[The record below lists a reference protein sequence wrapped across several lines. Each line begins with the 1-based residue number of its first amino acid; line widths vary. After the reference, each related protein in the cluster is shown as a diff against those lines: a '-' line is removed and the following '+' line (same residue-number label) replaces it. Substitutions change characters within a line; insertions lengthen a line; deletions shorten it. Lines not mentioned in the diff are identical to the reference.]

1 MWKRGSVEVWKRKVI
16 ERQNIIIE
24 EFESPSDLALATGLS
39 APPSTRPYPSLSLLL
54 LFAIALG
61 SLLAV
66 LATLSLMWVAV
77 VCVGLCGV
85 FGALLWRSVNW
96 PLKPILQVVLPA
108 SLLFKLEVNF
118 FTDLKYNESL
128 PGLNISLMLIVSLM
142 LLGGRISKR
151 RRGKPRDH
159 VFPLGYSLVSMTLL
173 LWCILSIIDCSEP
186 LFGFYAVWGLA
197 TVLLMCFVAANEFG
211 SREALCATVIVMAVV
226 FGVNGLVALLQ
237 SSTGMFVDWTF
248 LGAAREENRQ
258 TISEG
263 DVLRAS
269 GFLGTSNGLAWYL
282 STFLPVPLSMLVL
295 KVEDFRGWKRWLL
308 VASSGLGVTAL
319 IITYARGSWIA
330 LCVALLALIAL
341 LYRTLTIAERGRFT
355 LRIAAAAL
363 LTVLISLPF
372 AGTIYIRLTEDDR
385 GSAYSRV
392 PLIQVAQAM
401 IADNLWLGVGLS
413 NYEAEM
419 RRYDTTSELISDG
432 FDWPVHN
439 IFLHMTAEAGI
450 PATLSFLTLMIIALR
465 RGWRAL
471 SSRDPF
477 FRALAAGLIAGIIA
491 YMLSGLKEPSSF
503 GSPKLRL
510 CFFFCGL
517 LLALDRARRRND
529 ERTLTGETAI
539 SH

>member
-1 MWKRGSVEVWKRKVI
+1 MIIEKI
-16 ERQNIIIE
+16 ER
-24 EFESPSDLALATGLS
+24 PSDLALPTGCS
-39 APPSTRPYPSLSLLL
+39 APPSLSLFHSLLPLL

-61 SLLAV
+61 MLLAV
-66 LATLSLMWVAV
+66 FATLSLMWVWV

-85 FGALLWRSVNW
+85 FGILLWRSANW
-96 PLKPILQVVLPA
+96 PLTPILQVALPA
-108 SLLFKLEVNF
+108 SLFFKLEGHL
-118 FTDLKYNESL
+118 FTDLKYNESP

-142 LLGGRISKR
+142 LLGAHISR
-151 RRGKPRDH
+151 RWRGKPRDL
-159 VFPLGYSLVSMTLL
+159 VLPLGYSLASLTLL
-173 LWCILSIIDCSEP
+173 LWCILSILDSSEP
-186 LFGFYAVWGLA
+186 LFGFYAVWGQA
-197 TVLLMCFVAANEFG
+197 TILLMCFVAANEFG
-211 SREALCATVIVMAVV
+211 SRAALRTAVIVLAVV
-226 FGVNGLVALLQ
+226 AGVNSLVALLQ
-237 SSTGMFVDWTF
+237 SSTGMFADWTF

-263 DVLRAS
+263 DILRAS

-282 STFLPVPLSMLVL
+282 ATFLPVPLSMLVL

-308 VASSGLGVTAL
+308 AASSGLGVIAL
-319 IITYARGSWIA
+319 ILTYARGSWIA
-330 LCVALLALIAL
+330 LGVALLALIAL
-341 LYRTLTIAERGRFT
+341 LYRTLTIAERRRFT
-355 LRIAAAAL
+355 LRVAALAL

-450 PATLSFLTLMIIALR
+450 PATLSFLALIIIALR

-477 FRALAAGLIAGIIA
+477 LRALAAGLIAGIIA

-517 LLALDRARRRND
+517 LLALDRARSRND
-529 ERTLTGETAI
+529 ERTLTGEKAI